1 MSAIIYDDAPLEDRI
16 HRSLSDSFKH
26 HAIETAQDV
35 ITGKRNALV
44 AEVDN
49 WEDFRTHAANIRDHV
64 LANLDYYVKQ
74 FAENAEASGAHVH
87 FAPTDTDALDCILD
101 IFEEVGAT
109 SCVKSKSMMTEEIGL
124 NKFLEKHGITA
135 IETDCAEH
143 IIQTAGNA
151 PSHIV
156 VPALHFDR
164 TSIRNLYRER
174 KGYTGSDDPEEI
186 TRFLRKILRP
196 EFMNASVGV
205 TGCNFGV
212 AETGSCTLVSN
223 EGNARMA
230 SSIPET
236 QIVVMGVER
245 IVPDLRSLD
254 VMMKL
259 LVRSAVGAKISG
271 SFSINTGPRR
281 TGEADGPKTV
291 HIVMV
296 NNGRTN
302 ILGSEFRPML
312 RCIRCGACMNSCP
325 VYRHIA
331 GHGYGSIYPG
341 PMGIVLTPLLE
352 GYKRT
357 AKLPY
362 ACSLCGACAD
372 VCPVRIPLPD
382 LIAQHR
388 RNVVSQGYVSP
399 VEKAVFTTA
408 AFTFSHRALYGMMTD
423 VAAPVMK
430 LMTGNTNQIDAGTAM
445 IPVLNGWT
453 ASRNLDTMSK
463 QKFRSW
469 FAQHKRE
476 ETLAKM
482 NQTAHD
488 VSAAAQRSASFS
500 HGNQDS
506 SNTPQC
512 TTQEK
517 ED

>member
-1 MSAIIYDDAPLEDRI
+1 MSSIIYDDAPLEDRI
-16 HRSLSDSFKH
+16 HRALSDSFKH

-35 ITGKRNALV
+35 ITGKRDALV

-49 WEDFRTHAANIRDHV
+49 WEDFRDHAARIRDHV
-64 LANLDYYVKQ
+64 LAHLDYYVRE
-74 FAENAEASGAHVH
+74 FATNAEKNGAHVY
-87 FAPTDTDALDCILD
+87 FAPVAEDALEVILD
-101 IFEEVGAT
+101 IFETEQAQT
-109 SCVKSKSMMTEEIGL
+109 CVKSKSMMTEEIGL
-124 NKFLEKHGITA
+124 NACLEAHGITVT
-135 IETDCAEH
+135 ETDCAEH

-164 TSIRNLYRER
+164 TSIRDLYTQK
-174 KGYTGSDDPEEI
+174 KGYTGTDDPEEI
-186 TRFLRKILRP
+186 TRFLRSTLRP
-196 EFMNASVGV
+196 EFMSADIGI

-223 EGNARMA
+223 EGNARMT

-271 SFSINTGPRR
+271 SFSINTGNRR
-281 TGEADGPKTV
+281 DGEADGPKNV

-296 NNGRTN
+296 DNGRTK
-302 ILGSEFRPML
+302 ILQSEFRPML

-325 VYRHIA
+325 VYRHIT

-341 PMGIVLTPLLE
+341 PMGIVLTPLLV
-352 GYKRT
+352 GYEKA

-362 ACSLCGACAD
+362 ACSLCGSCAE
-372 VCPVRIPLPD
+372 VCPVQVPLPP

-399 VEKAVFTTA
+399 VEKALFTTA
-408 AFTFSHRALYGMMTD
+408 AATFSHRMLYGMVTT
-423 VAAPVMK
+423 VAAPAMK
-430 LMTGNTNQIDAGTAM
+430 LMTGNTNQIDVNSTW

-453 ASRNLDTMSK
+453 GSRNLDPMRS

-469 FAQHKRE
+469 YKQHRKEKEQEQRNHTAQI
-476 ETLAKM
+476 A
-482 NQTAHD
+482 
-488 VSAAAQRSASFS
+488 SAACQ
-500 HGNQDS
+500 
-506 SNTPQC
+506 
-512 TTQEK
+512 TTTEGK
-517 ED
+517 ESE

>member
-1 MSAIIYDDAPLEDRI
+1 MSSIIYDNAPLEERI
-16 HRSLSDSFKH
+16 HRSLSDTFKH
-26 HAIETAQDV
+26 RAIETAQDV
-35 ITGKRNALV
+35 ITGKRDALI

-49 WEDFRTHAANIRDHV
+49 WEDFRDHAAAIRDHV
-64 LANLDYYVKQ
+64 LANLDYYVRE
-74 FAENAEASGAHVH
+74 FATNAEKNGAKVY

-101 IFEEVGAT
+101 IFEDLGT
-109 SCVKSKSMMTEEIGL
+109 KSCVKSKSMMTEEIGL
-124 NKFLEKHGITA
+124 NKFLEKHGISA

-164 TSIRNLYRER
+164 TSIRDLYRER

-236 QIVVMGVER
+236 QIVVMGTER

-281 TGEADGPKTV
+281 EGEADGPKNV
-291 HIVMV
+291 HIVIV
-296 NNGRTN
+296 NNGRTK

-325 VYRHIA
+325 VYRHIT

-341 PMGIVLTPLLE
+341 PMGIVLTPLLA
-352 GYKRT
+352 GYKE
-357 AKLPY
+357 AGKLPY
-362 ACSLCGACAD
+362 ACSLCGSCAD
-372 VCPVRIPLPD
+372 VCPVKIPLPA
-382 LIAQHR
+382 LISQHR
-388 RNVVSQGYVSP
+388 RNIVALGYVSP
-399 VEKAVFTTA
+399 AEKAVFSA
-408 AFTFSHRALYGMMTD
+408 AAATFSNRALYGMATA
-423 VAAPVMK
+423 VAPSIMK
-430 LMTGNTNQIDAGTAM
+430 ALTGNTNQIDKSSTF

-453 ASRNLDTMSK
+453 ASRNLDPMHQ

-469 FAQHKRE
+469 FAKHKKEEVCRQRE
-476 ETLAKM
+476 ETAK
-482 NQTAHD
+482 A
-488 VSAAAQRSASFS
+488 VSSAAQRVNAAAPS
-500 HGNQDS
+500 QTTT
-506 SNTPQC
+506 NTESPAR
-512 TTQEK
+512 K
-517 ED
+517 EN

>member
-1 MSAIIYDDAPLEDRI
+1 MSSIIYDNAPLEERI
-16 HRSLSDSFKH
+16 HRSLSDTFKH

-35 ITGKRNALV
+35 ITGKRDALV
-44 AEVDN
+44 EEVDN
-49 WEDFRTHAANIRDHV
+49 WEDFRDHAAAIRDHV
-64 LANLDYYVKQ
+64 LANLDYYVRE
-74 FAENAEASGAHVH
+74 FATNAEKNGAKVY

-101 IFEEVGAT
+101 IFEDLGAK

-124 NKFLEKHGITA
+124 NKFLEKHGISA

-164 TSIRNLYRER
+164 TSIRDLYRER

-236 QIVVMGVER
+236 QIVVMGTER

-281 TGEADGPKTV
+281 KGEADGPKNV
-291 HIVMV
+291 HIVIV
-296 NNGRTN
+296 NNGRTK
-302 ILGSEFRPML
+302 ILDSEFRPML

-325 VYRHIA
+325 VYRHIT

-341 PMGIVLTPLLE
+341 PMGIVLTPLLV
-352 GYKRT
+352 GYKE
-357 AKLPY
+357 AGKLPY
-362 ACSLCGACAD
+362 ACSLCGSCAD
-372 VCPVRIPLPD
+372 VCPVKIPLPA
-382 LIAQHR
+382 LISQHR
-388 RNVVSQGYVSP
+388 RNIVALGYVSP
-399 VEKAVFTTA
+399 AEKAVFGA
-408 AFTFSHRALYGMMTD
+408 AAATFSSRALYGMATA
-423 VAAPVMK
+423 VAPSIMK
-430 LMTGNTNQIDAGTAM
+430 ALTGNTNQIDRSSTF

-453 ASRNLDTMSK
+453 ASRNLDPMHQ

-469 FAQHKRE
+469 FAKHKKEEACRQRE
-476 ETLAKM
+476 ETAK
-482 NQTAHD
+482 A
-488 VSAAAQRSASFS
+488 VSSAAQRVNAAAPS
-500 HGNQDS
+500 QTTT
-506 SNTPQC
+506 NTESPAR
-512 TTQEK
+512 K
-517 ED
+517 EN

>member
-1 MSAIIYDDAPLEDRI
+1 MSSIIYDNAPLEDRI
-16 HRSLSDSFKH
+16 HRALSDTFKH
-26 HAIETAQDV
+26 RAIETAQDV
-35 ITGKRNALV
+35 ITGKRDALV

-49 WEDFRTHAANIRDHV
+49 WEEFREHAANIRDHV
-64 LANLDYYVKQ
+64 LANLDYYVRQ
-74 FAENAEASGAHVH
+74 FATNAEKNGAHVH
-87 FAPTDTDALDCILD
+87 FAPTDVDALDVILD
-101 IFEEVGAT
+101 IFEETGAT

-124 NKFLEKHGITA
+124 NKFLEKHGIEA

-164 TSIRNLYRER
+164 TSIRDLYQEK
-174 KGYTGSDDPEEI
+174 KGYTGTNDPEEI
-186 TRFLRKILRP
+186 TRFLRSTLRP
-196 EFMNASVGV
+196 EFMGAQVGV

-236 QIVVMGVER
+236 QIVVMGMER

-281 TGEADGPKTV
+281 EGEADGPKNV
-291 HIVMV
+291 HIVMI
-296 NNGRTN
+296 NNGRTK
-302 ILGSEFRPML
+302 ILGSQFRSMM

-325 VYRHIA
+325 VYRHIT

-341 PMGIVLTPLLE
+341 PMGIVLTPLLC
-352 GYKRT
+352 GYKET

-362 ACSLCGACAD
+362 ACSLCGQCAE
-372 VCPVRIPLPD
+372 VCPVKIPLPD

-388 RNVVSQGYVSP
+388 RNLVDQGYVSP
-399 VEKAVFTTA
+399 VEKAVFATA
-408 AFTFSHRALYGMMTD
+408 AATFSNRALYGALTT
-423 VAAPVMK
+423 VAAPAMK
-430 LMTGNTNQIDAGTAM
+430 LMTGNTNQLDIHSTLV
-445 IPVLNGWT
+445 PVLNGWT
-453 ASRNLDTMSK
+453 ASRNMDAMSTK
-463 QKFRSW
+463 KFRSW
-469 FAQHKRE
+469 YADHRKEVEKAKRE
-476 ETLAKM
+476 GAA
-482 NQTAHD
+482 QAA
-488 VSAAAQRSASFS
+488 SAACQANADREEA
-500 HGNQDS
+500 
-506 SNTPQC
+506 
-512 TTQEK
+512 
-517 ED
+517 